1 MLYFQME
8 SFRDNE
14 IIKSYLY
21 WAALAP
27 EGRIKVFQV
36 KKHNIQVSFYRKNK
50 TS

>member
-27 EGRIKVFQV
+27 KGRIKVFQV
-36 KKHNIQVSFYRKNK
+36 KNNIQGSFYRKNK